1 MFCVMNRENL
11 EIEKKAV
18 EETSFTNSSE
28 AKLHWGLKLAW
39 LKRREPKEPD
49 QL

>member
-1 MFCVMNRENL
+1 MLCVMNRENL

-28 AKLHWGLKLAW
+28 AKLYCGA
-39 LKRREPKEPD
+39 
-49 QL
+49 

>member
-1 MFCVMNRENL
+1 MNRENL

-28 AKLHWGLKLAW
+28 AKLHFGA
-39 LKRREPKEPD
+39 
-49 QL
+49 